1 MNITSVT
8 LDDVEYPIET
18 KLVEENGSTHIRFI
32 CKFPNDTEKYFRA
45 EYNVAT
51 KQNLSDDRE
60 IMIDERLESMILWKM
75 RKELFQEIY
84 NVKIVD
90 MWERFA
96 KLSLIG
102 DELRTVMK
110 RSRFQKICRRVLSR
124 ICKGMR
130 RIKRCLKTN
139 FLKTLYSKQLKAM

>member
-8 LDDVEYPIET
+8 LDDIEYPIET
-18 KLVEENGSTHIRFI
+18 KLVEENGYTHIRFI
-32 CKFPNDTEKYFRA
+32 CKFPNGTEKYFRA
-45 EYNVAT
+45 KYNVAT

-60 IMIDERLESMILWKM
+60 IMIDERLESMILWEL

-96 KLSLIG
+96 KLSLIA
-102 DELRTVMK
+102 DELR
-110 RSRFQKICRRVLSR
+110 
-124 ICKGMR
+124 
-130 RIKRCLKTN
+130 N
-139 FLKTLYSKQLKAM
+139 AMDEDHGFKKFVEEFYPEYVKV